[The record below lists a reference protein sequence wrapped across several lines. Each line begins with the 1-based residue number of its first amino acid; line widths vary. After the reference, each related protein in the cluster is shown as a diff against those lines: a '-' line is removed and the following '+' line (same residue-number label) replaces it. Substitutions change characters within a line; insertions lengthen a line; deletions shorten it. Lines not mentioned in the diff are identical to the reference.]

1 MGVSLNELIKLH
13 ESSGK
18 TLVLAR
24 DIHTF
29 VESRQEFANWIK
41 NRIEKYGF
49 IEGVDF
55 LINLSKTTVGRPTT
69 EYYCTIGM
77 AKELA
82 MVENNDLG
90 QQARRYFIEC
100 ERKLKEVY
108 QIPQTFSQ
116 ALLLAAK
123 QAEQIEMQQKVI
135 KDKEEVIEK
144 QTPKVAF
151 YDQIIEVKD
160 EITMQKVA
168 GVLNIKGLGRNKLFD
183 FLRHLQVLNRK
194 NIPYRNFIDAGYFRT
209 VENMVPLKEGRSK
222 IVIVSLVTQKGLA
235 YIRKLVERDLEA
247 FLNLEKFSV

>member
-1 MGVSLNELIKLH
+1 MNELIKLH
-13 ESSGK
+13 TQEGVPLVSG
-18 TLVLAR
+18 R
-24 DIHTF
+24 DIHSF
-29 VESRQEFANWIK
+29 LEISKDFSSWVKEQIIRGMF
-41 NRIEKYGF
+41 EKGNDF
-49 IEGVDF
+49 HIVPEQVLTGVGTRSVDGYF
-55 LINLSKTTVGRPTT
+55 FTLSASK
-69 EYYCTIGM
+69 EIAMMSM
-77 AKELA
+77 AKK
-82 MVENNDLG
+82 G
-90 QQARRYFIEC
+90 QVARRYFIEC

-222 IVIVSLVTQKGLA
+222 IVVVSLVTQKGLA